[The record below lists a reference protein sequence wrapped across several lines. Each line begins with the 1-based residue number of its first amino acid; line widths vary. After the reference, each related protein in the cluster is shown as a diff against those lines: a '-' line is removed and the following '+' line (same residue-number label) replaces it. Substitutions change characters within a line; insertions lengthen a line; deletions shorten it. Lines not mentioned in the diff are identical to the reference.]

1 MKFWKN
7 FKHFLTGLILL
18 APLPA
23 ATQPRLLLSVDS
35 LLQLGMAQN
44 VQLRILRQQ
53 EEMARSRA
61 KTARTAKLPE
71 VQVGLKGGYL
81 GQPIVFRE
89 GLSHPTRPQSPHW
102 LQNYEIDLSQP
113 IYQGGRIRYSIEK
126 ADIEQKIAEL
136 QTLQN
141 EADIKLA
148 LLEQYMQLF
157 SLYKQQTVLAR
168 NIEESTKRLENIKS
182 KKRQGLI
189 TNNDVLRSELQ
200 LTNDRLALQEVD
212 NSLTLM
218 SQQLDILLGL
228 DEQTLIVPDTTLLR
242 QINPTSDYADY
253 LQKAYRDDWTMRRL
267 RQETQLALNNQ
278 RLVKA
283 EFLPQLSL
291 YAGNTLAR
299 PITRTMADYYNNS
312 WNIGLTLSYPL
323 SSLYKNRHKLEEARL
338 NIYASQQQEELRKQS
353 LRMEIRTALI
363 RHQEAQDRVKALE
376 LSVRQARENYRI
388 MRNRYF
394 GQLSILTDLLDANSV
409 LLDAELQLTT
419 ARARVIYTLIP
430 QHILLEINL
439 KY

>member
-44 VQLRILRQQ
+44 AQLRILRQQ

-253 LQKAYRDDWTMRRL
+253 LQKAYCDDWTMRRL

-338 NIYASQQQEELRKQS
+338 NIDASQQQEELRKQS

-419 ARARVIYTLIP
+419 ARARVIYTYYEL
-430 QHILLEINL
+430 QKACGLL
-439 KY
+439 

>member
-102 LQNYEIDLSQP
+102 LQNYEIDFSQP

-338 NIYASQQQEELRKQS
+338 NIDASQQQEELRKQS

-419 ARARVIYTLIP
+419 ARARVIYTYYEL
-430 QHILLEINL
+430 QKACGLL
-439 KY
+439 

>member
-89 GLSHPTRPQSPHW
+89 GLSHPTRPQSPRW

-338 NIYASQQQEELRKQS
+338 NIDASQQQEELRKQS

-419 ARARVIYTLIP
+419 ARARVIYTYYEL
-430 QHILLEINL
+430 QKACGLL
-439 KY
+439 

>member
-61 KTARTAKLPE
+61 KTARTSKLPE

-338 NIYASQQQEELRKQS
+338 NIDASQQQEELRKQS

-419 ARARVIYTLIP
+419 ARARVIYTYYEL
-430 QHILLEINL
+430 QKACGLL
-439 KY
+439 

>member
-242 QINPTSDYADY
+242 KINPTSDYADY

-338 NIYASQQQEELRKQS
+338 NIDASLQQEELRKQS

-419 ARARVIYTLIP
+419 ARARVIYTYYEL
-430 QHILLEINL
+430 QKACGLL
-439 KY
+439 

>member
-89 GLSHPTRPQSPHW
+89 GLSHPTRPRSPHW
-102 LQNYEIDLSQP
+102 LQNYEIDFSQP

-242 QINPTSDYADY
+242 QINPSSDYADY

-338 NIYASQQQEELRKQS
+338 NIDASQQQEELRKQS

-419 ARARVIYTLIP
+419 ARARVIYTYYEL
-430 QHILLEINL
+430 QKACGLL
-439 KY
+439 

>member
-102 LQNYEIDLSQP
+102 LQNYEIDFSQP

-283 EFLPQLSL
+283 EFRPQLSL

-338 NIYASQQQEELRKQS
+338 NIDASQQQEELRKQS

-419 ARARVIYTLIP
+419 ARARVIYTYYEL
-430 QHILLEINL
+430 QKACGLL
-439 KY
+439 

>member
-44 VQLRILRQQ
+44 VQLRILHQQ

-338 NIYASQQQEELRKQS
+338 NIDASQQQEELRKQS

-419 ARARVIYTLIP
+419 PRARVIYTYYEL
-430 QHILLEINL
+430 QKACGLL
-439 KY
+439 

>member
-44 VQLRILRQQ
+44 VQLRILHQQ

-89 GLSHPTRPQSPHW
+89 GLSHPTQPQSPHW

-338 NIYASQQQEELRKQS
+338 NIDASQQQEELRKQS

-419 ARARVIYTLIP
+419 ARARVIYTYYEL
-430 QHILLEINL
+430 QKACGLL
-439 KY
+439 

>member
-23 ATQPRLLLSVDS
+23 ATRPRLLLSVDS

-338 NIYASQQQEELRKQS
+338 NIDASQQQEELRKQS

-376 LSVRQARENYRI
+376 LSVRHARENYRI

-419 ARARVIYTLIP
+419 ARARVIYTYYEL
-430 QHILLEINL
+430 QKACGLL
-439 KY
+439 

>member
-338 NIYASQQQEELRKQS
+338 NIDASQQQEELRKQS

-363 RHQEAQDRVKALE
+363 RHQEAQDRVKAME

-394 GQLSILTDLLDANSV
+394 GQLSILTDLLDANNV

-419 ARARVIYTLIP
+419 ARARVIYTYYEL
-430 QHILLEINL
+430 QKACGLL
-439 KY
+439 

>member
-44 VQLRILRQQ
+44 VQLRILHQQ

-267 RQETQLALNNQ
+267 HQETQLALNNQ

-338 NIYASQQQEELRKQS
+338 NIDASQQQEELRKQS

-419 ARARVIYTLIP
+419 ARARVIYTYYEL
-430 QHILLEINL
+430 QKACGLL
-439 KY
+439 

>member
-44 VQLRILRQQ
+44 VQLRILHQQ

-157 SLYKQQTVLAR
+157 SLYKQQTVLAL

-253 LQKAYRDDWTMRRL
+253 LQKAYRNDWTMRRL

-338 NIYASQQQEELRKQS
+338 NIDASQQQEELRKQS

-419 ARARVIYTLIP
+419 ARARIIYTYYEL
-430 QHILLEINL
+430 QKACGLL
-439 KY
+439 

>member
-44 VQLRILRQQ
+44 VQLRILHQQ

-299 PITRTMADYYNNS
+299 PIARTMADYYNNS

-323 SSLYKNRHKLEEARL
+323 SSLYKNRHKLEEASL
-338 NIYASQQQEELRKQS
+338 NIDASQQQEELRKQS

-419 ARARVIYTLIP
+419 AHARVIYTYYEL
-430 QHILLEINL
+430 QKACGLL
-439 KY
+439 

>member
-53 EEMARSRA
+53 KEMARSRA

-102 LQNYEIDLSQP
+102 LQNYEIDFSQP

-338 NIYASQQQEELRKQS
+338 NIDASQQQEELRKQS

-419 ARARVIYTLIP
+419 ARARVIYTYYEL
-430 QHILLEINL
+430 QKACGLL
-439 KY
+439 

>member
-218 SQQLDILLGL
+218 SQQLDILLDL

-338 NIYASQQQEELRKQS
+338 NIDASQQQEELRRQS

-419 ARARVIYTLIP
+419 ARARVIYTYYEL
-430 QHILLEINL
+430 QKACGLL
-439 KY
+439 

>member
-23 ATQPRLLLSVDS
+23 ATRPRLLLSVDS

-89 GLSHPTRPQSPHW
+89 GLSRPTRPQSPHW
-102 LQNYEIDLSQP
+102 LQNYEIDFSQP

-338 NIYASQQQEELRKQS
+338 NIDASQQQEELRKQS

-419 ARARVIYTLIP
+419 ARARVIYTYYEL
-430 QHILLEINL
+430 QKACGLL
-439 KY
+439 